1 MLNYLSILGFTAII
15 LLNSTNNPT
24 TIASQKISNIE
35 NVGETAFWNSLK
47 AVQGKTFEGT
57 IVNAPA
63 NDDFFGKKLVMHIL
77 YSDDETIL
85 IPFNVGDNLSRTW
98 IFTNKKNR
106 IQLKHDHRMKNGEN
120 DKITM
125 YGGIASNQ
133 GTSTMQFFPADEETQ
148 KLIPAAFSN
157 VWWVTLDN
165 NTFTYNLRRI
175 GSDRVFTV
183 SFDLTKEIAKPAPS
197 WGWEN
202 FKK

>member
-1 MLNYLSILGFTAII
+1 MLNYLSILRFSAII
-15 LLNSTNNPT
+15 LLNSTNNST
-24 TIASQKISNIE
+24 KIASQKTTNIE
-35 NVGETAFWNSLK
+35 TIGEISFWNSLK
-47 AVQGKTFEGT
+47 ALQGKTFEGT
-57 IVNAPA
+57 IENAPA
-63 NDDFFGKKLVMHIL
+63 NDDFFDKKLVMHVL

-98 IFTNKKNR
+98 IFTNKNNR

-133 GTSTMQFFPADEETQ
+133 GTSTMQIFPADEETQ

-183 SFDLTKEIAKPAPS
+183 SFDLTKEIEKPAPS

>member
-1 MLNYLSILGFTAII
+1 MLNYISILGFSAII
-15 LLNSTNNPT
+15 LLNSTNNST
-24 TIASQKISNIE
+24 KIASQKTTNIE
-35 NVGETAFWNSLK
+35 TIGEISFWNSLK
-47 AVQGKTFEGT
+47 ALQGKTFEGT

-63 NDDFFGKKLVMHIL
+63 NDDFFGKKLVMHVL

-98 IFTNKKNR
+98 IFTNKNNR

-133 GTSTMQFFPADEETQ
+133 GTSTMQVFPADEETQ

-157 VWWVTLDN
+157 VWWVTLEN

-183 SFDLTKEIAKPAPS
+183 SFDLTKEIEKPAPS

>member
-1 MLNYLSILGFTAII
+1 MLNYLSILGFSAII
-15 LLNSTNNPT
+15 LLNSTNNST
-24 TIASQKISNIE
+24 KIASQKTTNIE
-35 NVGETAFWNSLK
+35 TIGETSFWNSLK
-47 AVQGKTFEGT
+47 ALQGKTFEGT

-63 NDDFFGKKLVMHIL
+63 NDDFFGKKLVMHVL

-98 IFTNKKNR
+98 IFTNKNNR

-133 GTSTMQFFPADEETQ
+133 GTSTMQVFPADEETQ

-157 VWWVTLDN
+157 VWWVTLEN

-183 SFDLTKEIAKPAPS
+183 SFDLTKEIEKPAPS
-197 WGWEN
+197 WGWEK

>member
-1 MLNYLSILGFTAII
+1 MLNYISILGFSAII
-15 LLNSTNNPT
+15 LLNSTNNST
-24 TIASQKISNIE
+24 KIASQKTTNIE
-35 NVGETAFWNSLK
+35 TIGEISFWNSLK
-47 AVQGKTFEGT
+47 ALQGKTFEGT

-63 NDDFFGKKLVMHIL
+63 NDDFFGKKLVMHVL

-98 IFTNKKNR
+98 IFTNKNNR

-133 GTSTMQFFPADEETQ
+133 GTSTMQVFPADEETQ

-183 SFDLTKEIAKPAPS
+183 SFDLTKEIEKPAPS

>member
-1 MLNYLSILGFTAII
+1 MLKYISILGFSAII
-15 LLNSTNNPT
+15 LLNSTNNST
-24 TIASQKISNIE
+24 KIASQKTTNIE
-35 NVGETAFWNSLK
+35 TIGETSFWNSLK
-47 AVQGKTFEGT
+47 ALQGKTFEGT

-63 NDDFFGKKLVMHIL
+63 NDDFFGKKLVMHVL

-98 IFTNKKNR
+98 IFTNKNNR

-133 GTSTMQFFPADEETQ
+133 GTSTMQIFPADEETQ

-183 SFDLTKEIAKPAPS
+183 SFDLTKEIEKPAPS

>member
-1 MLNYLSILGFTAII
+1 MLNYLSILGFSAII
-15 LLNSTNNPT
+15 LLNSTNNST
-24 TIASQKISNIE
+24 KIASQKTTNIE
-35 NVGETAFWNSLK
+35 TVGETSFWNSLK
-47 AVQGKTFEGT
+47 ALQGKTFEGT

-63 NDDFFGKKLVMHIL
+63 NDDFFGKKLVMHVL

-98 IFTNKKNR
+98 IFTNKNNR

-133 GTSTMQFFPADEETQ
+133 GTSTMQVFPADEETQ

-157 VWWVTLDN
+157 VWWVTLEN

-183 SFDLTKEIAKPAPS
+183 SFDLTKEIEKPAPS

>member
-1 MLNYLSILGFTAII
+1 MGFSAII
-15 LLNSTNNPT
+15 LLNSTNNST
-24 TIASQKISNIE
+24 KIASQKTTNIE
-35 NVGETAFWNSLK
+35 TIGEISFWNSLK
-47 AVQGKTFEGT
+47 ALQGKTFEGT

-63 NDDFFGKKLVMHIL
+63 NDDFFGKKLVMHVL

-98 IFTNKKNR
+98 IFTNKNNR

-133 GTSTMQFFPADEETQ
+133 GTSTMQVFPADEETQ

-157 VWWVTLDN
+157 VWWVTLEN

-183 SFDLTKEIAKPAPS
+183 SFDLTKEIEKPAPS

>member
-1 MLNYLSILGFTAII
+1 MLNYLSILGFSAII
-15 LLNSTNNPT
+15 LLNSTNNST
-24 TIASQKISNIE
+24 KIASQKTTNIE
-35 NVGETAFWNSLK
+35 TIGEISFWNSLK
-47 AVQGKTFEGT
+47 ALQGKTFEGT

-63 NDDFFGKKLVMHIL
+63 NDDFFGKKLVMHVL

-98 IFTNKKNR
+98 IFTNKNNR

-133 GTSTMQFFPADEETQ
+133 GTSTMQIFPADEETQ

-183 SFDLTKEIAKPAPS
+183 SFDLTKEIEKPAPS

>member
-1 MLNYLSILGFTAII
+1 MLNYLSILGFSAII
-15 LLNSTNNPT
+15 LLNSTNNST
-24 TIASQKISNIE
+24 KIASQKTTNIE
-35 NVGETAFWNSLK
+35 TIGETSFWNSLK
-47 AVQGKTFEGT
+47 ALQGKTFEGT

-63 NDDFFGKKLVMHIL
+63 NDDFFGKKLVMHVL

-98 IFTNKKNR
+98 IFTNKNNR

-133 GTSTMQFFPADEETQ
+133 GTSTMQVFPADEETQ

-183 SFDLTKEIAKPAPS
+183 SFDLTKEIEKPAPS

>member
-1 MLNYLSILGFTAII
+1 MLNYISILGFSAII
-15 LLNSTNNPT
+15 LLNSTNNST
-24 TIASQKISNIE
+24 KIASQKTTNIE
-35 NVGETAFWNSLK
+35 TIGEISFWNSLK
-47 AVQGKTFEGT
+47 ALQGKTFEGT

-63 NDDFFGKKLVMHIL
+63 NDDFFGKKLVMHVL

-85 IPFNVGDNLSRTW
+85 IPFNIGDNLSRTW
-98 IFTNKKNR
+98 IFTNKNNR
-106 IQLKHDHRMKNGEN
+106 IQLKHDHCMKNGEN

-133 GTSTMQFFPADEETQ
+133 GTSTMQVFPADEETQ

-183 SFDLTKEIAKPAPS
+183 SFDLTKEIEKPAPS

>member
-1 MLNYLSILGFTAII
+1 MLNYLSILGFSAII
-15 LLNSTNNPT
+15 LLNSTNNST
-24 TIASQKISNIE
+24 KIASQKTTNIE
-35 NVGETAFWNSLK
+35 TIGETSFWNSLK
-47 AVQGKTFEGT
+47 ALQGKTFEGT

-63 NDDFFGKKLVMHIL
+63 NDDFFGKKLVMHVL

-98 IFTNKKNR
+98 IFTNKNNR

-133 GTSTMQFFPADEETQ
+133 GTSTMQIFPADEETQ

-183 SFDLTKEIAKPAPS
+183 SFDLTKEIEKPAPS

>member
-1 MLNYLSILGFTAII
+1 MLNYISILGFSAII
-15 LLNSTNNPT
+15 LLNSTNNST
-24 TIASQKISNIE
+24 KIASQKTTNIE
-35 NVGETAFWNSLK
+35 TIGEISFWNSLK
-47 AVQGKTFEGT
+47 ALQGKTFEGT

-63 NDDFFGKKLVMHIL
+63 NDDFFGKKLVMHVL
-77 YSDDETIL
+77 YSDDETSL

-98 IFTNKKNR
+98 IFTNKNNR

-133 GTSTMQFFPADEETQ
+133 GTSTMQVFPADEETQ

-157 VWWVTLDN
+157 VWWVTLEN

-183 SFDLTKEIAKPAPS
+183 SFDLTKEIEKPAPS

>member
-1 MLNYLSILGFTAII
+1 MLNYISILGFSAII
-15 LLNSTNNPT
+15 LLNSTNNST
-24 TIASQKISNIE
+24 KIASQKTTNIE
-35 NVGETAFWNSLK
+35 IVGETSFWNSLK
-47 AVQGKTFEGT
+47 ALQGKTFEGT

-63 NDDFFGKKLVMHIL
+63 NDDFFGKKLVMHVL
-77 YSDDETIL
+77 YSDDEKIL

-98 IFTNKKNR
+98 IFTNKNNR
-106 IQLKHDHRMKNGEN
+106 ILLKHDHRMKNGEN

-133 GTSTMQFFPADEETQ
+133 GTSTMQVFPADEETQ

-157 VWWVTLDN
+157 VWWVTLEN

-183 SFDLTKEIAKPAPS
+183 SFNLTKEIEKPAPS

>member
-1 MLNYLSILGFTAII
+1 MLNYLSILGFSAII
-15 LLNSTNNPT
+15 LCNSTNYST
-24 TIASQKISNIE
+24 KISFQKTTNIE
-35 NVGETAFWNSLK
+35 NIGEASFWNSLK
-47 AVQGKTFEGT
+47 ALQGKTFEGT
-57 IVNAPA
+57 LVNAPA
-63 NDDFFGKKLVMHIL
+63 NDDFAGKKLVMHVL

-98 IFTNKKNR
+98 VFKNKNNR

-125 YGGIASNQ
+125 YGGIAANQ
-133 GTSTMQFFPADEETQ
+133 GTSTMQVFPADEETQ

-175 GSDRVFTV
+175 GSDRVFTI
-183 SFDLTKEIAKPAPS
+183 SFDLTKEIEKPAPS